1 MEIDLFKISNDMGNI
16 LPLLRPIH
24 DFHGNY
30 LYKNIQYI
38 LVDMVLHWGGE
49 PKSHHLAQEDSWR
62 RILEFFSEKLA
73 GGTLNKNKSSKL

>member
-16 LPLLRPIH
+16 LQLLRPIH
-24 DFHGNY
+24 DFDGKY
-30 LYKNIQYI
+30 LYKNIRYI
-38 LVDMVLHWGGE
+38 FVDMVLHWGGE

-62 RILEFFSEKLA
+62 RILEFFSEKLT